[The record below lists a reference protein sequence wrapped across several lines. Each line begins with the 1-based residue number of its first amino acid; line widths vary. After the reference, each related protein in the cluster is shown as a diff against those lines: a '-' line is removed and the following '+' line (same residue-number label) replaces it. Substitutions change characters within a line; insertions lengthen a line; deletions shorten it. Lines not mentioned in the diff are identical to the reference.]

1 MSNIFKGKGETVG
14 KIVGPIIG
22 ALIGGVCQ
30 IILTKKNCKKIEA
43 ETTLV
48 NAKLNNEVCSNSE
61 EANISNEEVEVA
73 EVEETK
79 NVE

>member
-1 MSNIFKGKGETVG
+1 MSNIFKEKGETVG
-14 KIVGPIIG
+14 KIAGPIIG

-61 EANISNEEVEVA
+61 EANISNEET

>member
-14 KIVGPIIG
+14 KIAGPIIG

-61 EANISNEEVEVA
+61 EANISNEET

>member
-1 MSNIFKGKGETVG
+1 MSNIFKGKSETVG
-14 KIVGPIIG
+14 KIAGPIIG

-48 NAKLNNEVCSNSE
+48 NAKLNNEVCNDSE
-61 EANISNEEVEVA
+61 EATISNETEVDET
-73 EVEETK
+73 ENVEE
-79 NVE
+79 

>member
-1 MSNIFKGKGETVG
+1 MSNIFKGKSETVG
-14 KIVGPIIG
+14 KIAGPIIG

-48 NAKLNNEVCSNSE
+48 NAKLNNEICNDSE
-61 EANISNEEVEVA
+61 EANISNEETEVD
-73 EVEETK
+73 ETENVEE
-79 NVE
+79 

>member
-14 KIVGPIIG
+14 KVAGPIIG

-30 IILTKKNCKKIEA
+30 IILTRKKCKKIDA

-48 NAKLNNEVCSNSE
+48 NAKLNNEVCNDPE
-61 EANISNEEVEVA
+61 EANISNGETEVG
-73 EVEETK
+73 ETK